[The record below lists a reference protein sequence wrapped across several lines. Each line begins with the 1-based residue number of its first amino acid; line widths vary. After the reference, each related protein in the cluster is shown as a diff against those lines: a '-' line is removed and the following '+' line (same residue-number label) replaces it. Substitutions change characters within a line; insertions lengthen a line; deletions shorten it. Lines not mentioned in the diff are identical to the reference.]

1 MKRIAALII
10 VGWPFSVC
18 AHPCP
23 YDWNIEF
30 SQTTKIEGKT
40 LADFA
45 KQFNDAVRK
54 QTNGKVKK
62 AIVYEEKPD
71 TFTKV
76 PGKSPFSEQMDTLI
90 RHYAE
95 VTAPLIT
102 KGVSEYGGTPTSAE
116 FPANFPVACLLAAT
130 LGREIGYDETKEGA
144 MVTIHRELECRA
156 YKLSD
161 NFLKRVGEDEREGRV
176 PQGCKPVPYTF
187 ARYSGMKWELN
198 VFDEQKVMRAES
210 IVNGVTLY
218 LPDRKVIIAIETNR
232 GHGELTK
239 SMKERGY
246 LEELNQTSS
255 QAHQQGTQPTSPGQ
269 PATGPDS
276 NPK

>member
-10 VGWPFSVC
+10 VGWPFAVS

-23 YDWNIEF
+23 YDWNIAF

-40 LADFA
+40 LADFV
-45 KQFNDAVRK
+45 KQFNEAVRK
-54 QTNGKVKK
+54 QTNGTIKK
-62 AIVYEEKPD
+62 AIVYEVKSD
-71 TFTKV
+71 TFTKI
-76 PGKSPFSEQMDTLI
+76 PEKSPFSEQMDTLI

-95 VTAPLIT
+95 VTTPLI
-102 KGVSEYGGTPTSAE
+102 KRGVFEYGGTPTDAE
-116 FPANFPVACLLAAT
+116 FSANSPVACLLAAT
-130 LGREIGYDETKEGA
+130 FSRVGGGYDETKEGA

-161 NFLKRVGEDEREGRV
+161 KFLKRVDEDEREGRV
-176 PQGCKPVPYTF
+176 PQDCKPVPYTF

-198 VFDEQKVMRAES
+198 LFDEQNDLRAES

-218 LPDRKVIIAIETNR
+218 LPDSKVIIAIETNK
-232 GHGELTK
+232 GHEELAK

-246 LEELNQTSS
+246 LDDLNQAP
-255 QAHQQGTQPTSPGQ
+255 QNNAQ
-269 PATGPDS
+269 PA
-276 NPK
+276 K